1 MDIDTAWVL
10 KLSNFDTTSGGWP
23 LKFTKGQLSHI
34 PWSYFVTWG
43 AFRDATLSLPFSNQ
57 MLNFK
62 DHPMPESIGIYWGL
76 LESFEI
82 HWNPAFFVFVLNLA
96 FISRRTRSD
105 TCKAYHPGSICA
117 RGSSWRVVRGRRP
130 WWCRTGL
137 LKIPYV
143 Q

>member
-82 HWNPAFFVFVLNLA
+82 HWNPAFFVF
-96 FISRRTRSD
+96 FCIRRSSLVGHGATPAKPITLGLS
-105 TCKAYHPGSICA
+105 A
-117 RGSSWRVVRGRRP
+117 RGAAAGESSEEDGHGGA
-130 WWCRTGL
+130 GL
-137 LKIPYV
+137 GF
-143 Q
+143 